1 MIAASCLVSI
11 ILVVLK
17 SVPLY
22 AASLNNMVFPEPLTE
37 EEEAVCF
44 EILKKRF
51 NHQNE
56 IEQARNTLIEHNL
69 RLVAHV
75 VKGFNLE
82 PDDDFLNIGYVGL
95 IKAVDTFDFDRGTKL
110 ATYAIQ
116 CIKNEI
122 LMELRKRK
130 KNRAEVSLETPTSLD
145 GEGREQR
152 IMDVV
157 CSDEDSVLD
166 QIERNLLINSIHV
179 NVTRLSELE
188 QKVLEIRYGL
198 TTGIES
204 TQIKTAQILSISR
217 SYVSR
222 IETRAI
228 LKLRKLLLSS
238 TLNFKEIDKLAVQI
252 GDFIVIG

>member
-122 LMELRKRK
+122 LMELRKRRTEPK
-130 KNRAEVSLETPTSLD
+130 SP
-145 GEGREQR
+145 
-152 IMDVV
+152 
-157 CSDEDSVLD
+157 
-166 QIERNLLINSIHV
+166 
-179 NVTRLSELE
+179 
-188 QKVLEIRYGL
+188 
-198 TTGIES
+198 
-204 TQIKTAQILSISR
+204 
-217 SYVSR
+217 
-222 IETRAI
+222 
-228 LKLRKLLLSS
+228 LKLQPHWME
-238 TLNFKEIDKLAVQI
+238 KEENKELWMLFVLMKTRFWTKSKGIC
-252 GDFIVIG
+252 